1 MTNSQVIK
9 HIKSVAKGVG
19 LTFRVQRNL
28 KINGVNA
35 YCFTVRGGG
44 DVVLKNCTLGSAFEN
59 VESGFVSSWDSKK
72 GIFTGISQ

>member
-1 MTNSQVIK
+1 MTNSEAIK
-9 HIKSVAKGVG
+9 YIRQAAKSAG

-28 KINGVNA
+28 KINGGNA
-35 YCFTVRGGG
+35 YCFTVRNGG

-72 GIFTGISQ
+72 GVFAGI